1 MSGLGTALNTA
12 LTALQA
18 NQIGLTVVSNNIANV
33 NTPGYSR
40 QRVLMQESP
49 SIGDYI
55 RVGTGVEVVGTEALR
70 DQIVERRLW
79 NETSAKAGSDM
90 TQQSLSDIEGLF
102 NEAGNTGLL
111 PLISNFYNSFQKLST
126 SPTSPEM
133 RQQVVSSA
141 QSLTQ
146 YINTRANDLRDMKTA
161 TDHAIQD
168 DVAKA
173 NVLINQIADIS
184 QRIHEVEIQAPANDL
199 RDQRTLLIKQLSEIM
214 SVRELDTNG
223 TYQLTTGN
231 NRPLVVAGA
240 AVPLKIGTSAGGLTT
255 VMSDTTDITSEIT
268 GGTLAAR
275 VAFRDQSVPQYQQQL
290 DQMAYDLANQV
301 NQVHSVSYDP
311 DGNTGVNF
319 FTPITA
325 TAGAAL
331 SLQLNPV
338 IAADPRKVA
347 ASNQASGDGNEAAI
361 ALGNLVNAA
370 NPPRGTVIEQYRS
383 LVFQIGSET
392 ASAQAASDEHASMLT
407 QLENLR
413 SSISGVSINEE
424 TTAIIQFQRAFQAS
438 ARIVSIVDELLQ
450 TTLAMGAGA

>member
-1 MSGLGTALNTA
+1 MSGLGAALNTA
-12 LTALQA
+12 LRALQA

-33 NTPGYSR
+33 NTPGYTR
-40 QRVLMQESP
+40 QRVLMQESTG
-49 SIGDYI
+49 IGDSI
-55 RVGTGVEVVGTEALR
+55 RVGTGVEVIGTEALR

-111 PLISNFYNSFQKLST
+111 PLISNFYNSFQHLST
-126 SPTSPEM
+126 NPMSPEL
-133 RQQVVSSA
+133 RQQVVSTA
-141 QSLTQ
+141 QSLTH

-168 DVAKA
+168 DVARA

-184 QRIHEVEIQAPANDL
+184 QRIQEVEIQTPANDL
-199 RDQRTLLIKQLSEIM
+199 RDQRTLLIKKLSEIM
-214 SVRELDTNG
+214 TVREMDTNG

-240 AVPLKIGTSAGGLTT
+240 AVPLKIGTTSDGMTM
-255 VMSDTTDITSEIT
+255 VMSGTTDVTSEIT

-275 VAFRDQSVPQYQQQL
+275 VAFRDQSIPQYQQQL
-290 DQMAYDLANQV
+290 DQIAYDMANQV
-301 NQVHSVSYDP
+301 NQVHAVSYDP

-319 FTPITA
+319 FTPIASTE
-325 TAGAAL
+325 GAAL
-331 SLQLNPV
+331 SLQLNSA
-338 IAADPRKVA
+338 IAADPRKIA
-347 ASNQASGDGNEAAI
+347 AADQASGDGNEAAI

-392 ASAQAASDEHASMLT
+392 ASARTNSEEHASMLT

-424 TTAIIQFQRAFQAS
+424 TTNIIQFQRAFQAS
-438 ARIVSIVDELLQ
+438 ARIISIVDALLQ
-450 TTLAMGAGA
+450 TTLAMGTGA

>member
-12 LTALQA
+12 ISALQA

-40 QRVLMQESP
+40 QRVLMQETP
-49 SIGDYI
+49 SVGDSI
-55 RVGTGVEVVGTEALR
+55 RVGTGVTVVGTEAIR

-79 NETSAKAGSDM
+79 SETSAKAASDM

-102 NEAGNTGLL
+102 NESGNTGML
-111 PLISNFYNSFQKLST
+111 PLISGFYNSFQKLST
-126 SPTSPEM
+126 NPTSPEL

-146 YINTRANDLRDMKTA
+146 YINTRANELRDMKTA
-161 TDHAIQD
+161 ADQAIKD

-199 RDQRTLLIKQLSEIM
+199 RDQRTVLINQLSEIM
-214 SVRELDTNG
+214 NVRELDSNG

-231 NRPLVVAGA
+231 GRPLVVAGA
-240 AVPLKIGTSAGGLTT
+240 AVPLTVGTTAGGLTA

-268 GGTLAAR
+268 GGTIAAH

-290 DQMAYDLANQV
+290 DQIAYDLANQV

-311 DGNTGVNF
+311 NGNTGVNF
-319 FTPITA
+319 FTPIATA
-325 TAGAAL
+325 AGAAL
-331 SLQLNPV
+331 NLQLNPV
-338 IAADPRKVA
+338 IAADPGKIA
-347 ASNQASGDGNEAAI
+347 ASDQASGDGNEAAI
-361 ALGNLVNAA
+361 AMGNLVNSA
-370 NPPRGTVIEQYRS
+370 NPPRGTVTEQYQS

-392 ASAQAASDEHASMLT
+392 ATAQTNSDEHASMLT

-424 TTAIIQFQRAFQAS
+424 TTDIIQFQRAFQAS
-438 ARIVSIVDELLQ
+438 AKIVSVVDELLQ
-450 TTLAMGAGA
+450 TTLAMGATA

>member
-1 MSGLGTALNTA
+1 MPGLGTALNTA
-12 LTALQA
+12 LQALQA

-33 NTPGYSR
+33 NTPGYTR
-40 QRVLMQESP
+40 QRVLMAESP
-49 SIGDYI
+49 SVGGTI
-55 RVGTGVEVVGTEALR
+55 RVGTGVEVVGTEAMR

-79 NETSAKAGSDM
+79 KETSAKAGSDM
-90 TQQSLSDIEGLF
+90 MQQSLSDIEGLF
-102 NEAGNTGLL
+102 NEAGSTGLL

-126 SPTSPEM
+126 NPTSPEM
-133 RQQVVSSA
+133 RQQVVTSA
-141 QSLTQ
+141 TSLTQ

-161 TDHAIQD
+161 TDLAIRN
-168 DVAKA
+168 DVSKA
-173 NVLINQIADIS
+173 NVLIQQIADVS
-184 QRIHEVEIQAPANDL
+184 QRIKEVEITAPANDL
-199 RDQRTLLIKQLSEIM
+199 RDQRTVLIKQLSEIM
-214 SVRELDTNG
+214 SVRELDSDG

-240 AVPLKIGTSAGGLTT
+240 AVPLEIGTTPGGLTT
-255 VMSDTTDITSEIT
+255 VLSDTTDITSEIT

-275 VAFRDQSVPQYQQQL
+275 VVFRDQSVPQYQQQL

-301 NQVHSVSYDP
+301 NLVHAVSYDP

-319 FTPITA
+319 FTPIAA

-331 SLQLNPV
+331 SLQLNPA

-347 ASNQASGDGNEAAI
+347 ASNQASGAGNEAAI
-361 ALGNLVNAA
+361 ALGNLVNAP

-383 LVFQIGSET
+383 FVFQIGSET
-392 ASAQAASDEHASMLT
+392 ASAQIDSSQHAAMLT

-424 TTAIIQFQRAFQAS
+424 TTNIIQFQRAFQAS
-438 ARIVSIVDELLQ
+438 ARVVSVVDELLQ
-450 TTLAMGAGA
+450 TTLAMMGN

>member
-12 LTALQA
+12 LQALQA

-33 NTPGYSR
+33 NTPGYTR
-40 QRVLMQESP
+40 QRVLMQESL
-49 SIGDYI
+49 SVGGTI
-55 RVGTGVEVVGTEALR
+55 RVGTGVEVVGTEAMR

-79 NETSAKAGSDM
+79 KETSAKSGSDM
-90 TQQSLSDIEGLF
+90 MQRSLSDIEGLF
-102 NEAGNTGLL
+102 NEAGGTGLL

-126 SPTSPEM
+126 NPTSPEM
-133 RQQVVSSA
+133 RQQVVTSA

-161 TDHAIQD
+161 TNLAIQN
-168 DVAKA
+168 DVTKA
-173 NVLINQIADIS
+173 NVLVRQIADIS
-184 QRIHEVEIQAPANDL
+184 QRIQEIEITAPANDL
-199 RDQRTLLIKQLSEIM
+199 RDQRTVLIKQLSEIM
-214 SVRELDTNG
+214 SVRELDSDG

-240 AVPLKIGTSAGGLTT
+240 AVPLEIGTSPGGLTT
-255 VMSDTTDITSEIT
+255 VLSDTTDITSEIT

-275 VAFRDQSVPQYQQQL
+275 VVFRDQSIPQYQDQL

-301 NQVHSVSYDP
+301 NAVHAASYDP

-319 FTPITA
+319 FTPIAA

-331 SLQLNPV
+331 NLQLNPA

-347 ASNQASGDGNEAAI
+347 ASNQVSGAGNEAAI
-361 ALGNLVNAA
+361 ALGNLVNAP
-370 NPPRGTVIEQYRS
+370 NPPRGTVVEQYRS
-383 LVFQIGSET
+383 FVFQIGSET
-392 ASAQAASDEHASMLT
+392 ASAQIDSNQHASMLT

-424 TTAIIQFQRAFQAS
+424 TTNIIQFQRAFQAS
-438 ARIVSIVDELLQ
+438 ARVVSVVDELLQ
-450 TTLAMGAGA
+450 TTLAMMGNS